1 MFKKYL
7 SVVLAFVFMAVSSTL
22 AYAIVDLTTVSRQY
36 IGGYAIL
43 INNSFYSGTLAKTST
58 DVWCEVTDDN
68 TETYYVDEN
77 TGYQYQ
83 GLHKVRVYNE
93 AGTAYTTTKTVFF
106 GSYAT
111 FSSANLSGVSSYDT
125 IKLRIQKDPDETR
138 KFQSKGSFIA
148 TYGPLR

>member
-36 IGGYAIL
+36 IGGYATL
-43 INNSFYSGTLAKTST
+43 INNSFYSGTLAKAST

-77 TGYQYQ
+77 TGYQTQ
-83 GLHKVRVYNE
+83 GKHWVAVYNA
-93 AGTAYTTTKTVFF
+93 AGDVCTGQKKVDFS
-106 GSYAT
+106 GSAT
-111 FSSANLSGVSSYDT
+111 FSASELSGVHSYNQ
-125 IKLRIQKDPDETR
+125 IKLMIKKYTGQTK